1 MSSAVLDAGEMNVNK
16 NYSEGSLDLNSQL
29 LRAAGCVWYQG
40 MNEKA
45 GTDIRVINATGD
57 GADIRLSSKYTL
69 KF

>member
-1 MSSAVLDAGEMNVNK
+1 MNVNK

-45 GTDIRVINATGD
+45 ETDVRVINATGD
-57 GADIRLSSKYTL
+57 GADIRLSSKCTL